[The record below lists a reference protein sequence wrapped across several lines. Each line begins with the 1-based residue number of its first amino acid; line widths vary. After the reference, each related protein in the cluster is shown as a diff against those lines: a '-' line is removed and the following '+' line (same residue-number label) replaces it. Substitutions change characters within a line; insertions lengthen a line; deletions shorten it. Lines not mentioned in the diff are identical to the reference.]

1 MTLKEL
7 RAKRNAARGK
17 QPKPKKRQHRRGS
30 WLARKAVK
38 GCSLCGGGR

>member
-7 RAKRNAARGK
+7 RAKRNEAKGK
-17 QPKPKKRQHRRGS
+17 QTKPKKRQYK
-30 WLARKAVK
+30 RKAVK